1 MSDLTDNKDSRTIHI
16 SRQGDFMSIAE
27 WEQKYKTK
35 FAKWLNSHLVMG
47 ELFVNFEKADGTLR
61 EMRCTLK
68 DVPEYERKTENDKP
82 RKKAEGV
89 MAVFDLDKQEW
100 RSFRIDSVKSVRFD
114 L

>member
-1 MSDLTDNKDSRTIHI
+1 M
-16 SRQGDFMSIAE
+16 GIAE
-27 WEQKYKTK
+27 WDQKDKNK
-35 FAKWLNSHLVMG
+35 FVKWLHSHLVMG
-47 ELFVNFEKADGTLR
+47 EVYVNFEKTDGTLR

-68 DVPEYERKTENDKP
+68 DVPEYERKTESDKP

-89 MAVFDLDKQEW
+89 MSVFDVDKQEW